1 MDSWVW
7 IPGFDFLGLDSRV
20 WIPDLDSWVWVP
32 GFGFLG
38 FESWAWIPGLRFLGP
53 KESWVWNP
61 GLGFLDL
68 DSWLEPITRS
78 DYTYDLEPSVAISRN
93 FGVKITGL
101 TCLADLTAENAW
113 IRTRTPIFDAPG
125 GRRYRN

>member
-1 MDSWVW
+1 MDFWVWVHGFELLGADSW
-7 IPGFDFLGLDSRV
+7 V

-38 FESWAWIPGLRFLGP
+38 LESWPRIPGLGFLGP
-53 KESWVWNP
+53 ESWVWNP

-68 DSWLEPITRS
+68 DSWPEPIARS
-78 DYTYDLEPSVAISRN
+78 DYTYDLEPSVAILRH
-93 FGVKITGL
+93 FGVKIIGL
-101 TCLADLTAENAW
+101 TCLAALAAKNAW
-113 IRTRTPIFDAPG
+113 IRTRTPIFDALG

>member
-7 IPGFDFLGLDSRV
+7 IPGFGFLI
-20 WIPDLDSWVWVP
+20 WIP

-38 FESWAWIPGLRFLGP
+38 LDSWVWSPGLGFLGLD
-53 KESWVWNP
+53 SWVWNP

-68 DSWLEPITRS
+68 DSWLEPIARS
-78 DYTYDLEPSVAISRN
+78 GYTYDLEPSVAILRH
-93 FGVKITGL
+93 FGFKIIGL
-101 TCLADLTAENAW
+101 TCLAALAAKNAW
-113 IRTRTPIFDAPG
+113 IRTRTPIFDALG